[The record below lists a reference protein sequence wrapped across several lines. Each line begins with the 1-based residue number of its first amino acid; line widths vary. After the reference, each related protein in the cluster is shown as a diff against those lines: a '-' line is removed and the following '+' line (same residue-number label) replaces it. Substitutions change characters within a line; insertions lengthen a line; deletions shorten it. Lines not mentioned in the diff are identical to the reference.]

1 MSIDAMN
8 RLKANEAL
16 IKQLQDRV
24 QKLEIDYAYLEAKE
38 VIKRPGRP
46 RKDSQLDA

>member
-1 MSIDAMN
+1 MN
-8 RLKANEAL
+8 RLKTNEAL
-16 IKQLQDRV
+16 IKQLQERV

-46 RKDSQLDA
+46 RKEMQHDA

>member
-1 MSIDAMN
+1 MSIDVMN

-16 IKQLQDRV
+16 IKQLQERV

-38 VIKRPGRP
+38 AIKRPGRP
-46 RKDSQLDA
+46 RKETQLDA

>member
-1 MSIDAMN
+1 MN

-24 QKLEIDYAYLEAKE
+24 QKLEIDYSYLEAKE

-46 RKDSQLDA
+46 RKDQQIEA